1 MSRLKIRRQAPDP
14 KPIERTPAKLRKIEG
29 EEPVLAWLR
38 QGGVRTFR
46 YRVNKPGFIFLGILS
61 FITAVLALVLLSRS
75 ALALPIH
82 WAGFTVLMAF
92 TTGCMWTISRWT
104 LFAHRHYIALTD
116 EELFLGYARTG
127 VIIPRSLVNARTFGL
142 DRMRTGRISASV
154 PIELETYRDDIHLF
168 GPFANLDMI
177 EPFIEEM
184 LHDIQTNEVE
194 EEVSEVSEDP
204 QDGISG

>member
-1 MSRLKIRRQAPDP
+1 MSRLKIRRQAPER
-14 KPIERTPAKLRKIEG
+14 KPEEPPRPTVRTIEG

-46 YRVNKPGFIFLGILS
+46 YRVNKPGFVFLGVVALL
-61 FITAVLALVLLSRS
+61 TAILALVLLSRS
-75 ALALPIH
+75 GLALPIH

-92 TTGCMWTISRWT
+92 TTGCMWVISRWT

-116 EELFLGYARTG
+116 KELFLGYARTG
-127 VIIPRSLVNARTFGL
+127 VIIPRGLIDATSFGL
-142 DRMRTGRISASV
+142 DRMRKGRISVSV
-154 PIELETYRDDIHLF
+154 PIELDAYRDNIHLF

-184 LHDIQTNEVE
+184 LHDIQSNEDLQADR
-194 EEVSEVSEDP
+194 SP
-204 QDGISG
+204 A